1 VGNKARVESSICYAY
16 LMEEITNFIAHY
28 FDDSVDIKARD
39 MPRNVIRV
47 EQHQADA
54 NLPQIFSRNVGYAP
68 NEGSVRFMDHRDH
81 RVAHAY
87 VLANCGLLTDY
98 EQYVLA
104 PYIY

>member
-1 VGNKARVESSICYAY
+1 MESSIFYAY
-16 LMEEITNFIAHY
+16 LIEEITNFIAHY

-39 MPRNVIRV
+39 MSRNVIRV

-68 NEGSVRFMDHRDH
+68 NEGSVQFMDH

-87 VLANCGLLTDY
+87 VLGNCGLLTDY

-104 PYIY
+104 PYMY